1 MTKSKDGAKTKVG
14 EEVKAKVPG
23 LPKMPPVAS
32 YNRGTSNMQKGGNS
46 FTPRVFRVT
55 QHKG

>member
-1 MTKSKDGAKTKVG
+1 MP
-14 EEVKAKVPG
+14 KAKEPKDAKVKVSV
-23 LPKMPPVAS
+23 LPKMPPVAN
-32 YNRGTSNMQKGGNS
+32 YNQFTKSQGKVNN